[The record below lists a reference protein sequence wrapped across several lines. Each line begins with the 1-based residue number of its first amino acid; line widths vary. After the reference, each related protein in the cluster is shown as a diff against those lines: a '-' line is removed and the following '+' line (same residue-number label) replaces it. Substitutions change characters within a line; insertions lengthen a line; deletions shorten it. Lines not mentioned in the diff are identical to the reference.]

1 VNIHKFF
8 DDVIADIEHR
18 RELHEATMD
27 HIAVPGSRVYVLH
40 DGRRGW
46 MHGQCGTVVWSNEE
60 WTEAQ
65 FPGHGLRR
73 FRTDRISRQPD
84 GPNCARALWD
94 AILAGSG
101 TCREP

>member
-1 VNIHKFF
+1 
-8 DDVIADIEHR
+8 
-18 RELHEATMD
+18 
-27 HIAVPGSRVYVLH
+27 
-40 DGRRGW
+40 
-46 MHGQCGTVVWSNEE
+46 VVWSNEE

-84 GPNCARALWD
+84 GLNCARALD
-94 AILAGSG
+94 KAILAASG